1 MITIFIDQA
10 AQDVLDTIGASF
22 PEAPQKE
29 DITVE
34 FIQLALTGVVNY
46 EESGDSDITVYER
59 DEAMS
64 RTRAVYHG
72 HADTANMELNVDKG
86 DFDTVAVVAAVSDFL
101 NNYFLKEGLVEKYK
115 SLDEDSG
122 ILVKAEGNNLVTS
135 IVSDRQRPDLM
146 CRMLNYEKKM
156 YRPYLDEAFERF
168 QNEEE

>member
-1 MITIFIDQA
+1 M
-10 AQDVLDTIGASF
+10 
-22 PEAPQKE
+22 
-29 DITVE
+29 
-34 FIQLALTGVVNY
+34 
-46 EESGDSDITVYER
+46 
-59 DEAMS
+59 
-64 RTRAVYHG
+64 
-72 HADTANMELNVDKG
+72 DKG